1 MKKKNAKTQKV
12 SKKARALRS
21 AKERI
26 RHASKR
32 EMQRKRNAG
41 MEARIQRIVEAA
53 KKNGTYY
60 GPEVIT
66 AGVDD

>member
-1 MKKKNAKTQKV
+1 MKKSAKARKV

-21 AKERI
+21 AKECA

-32 EMQRKRNAG
+32 EANRRRNTG
-41 MEARIQRIVEAA
+41 LEARMRKIVDAA

-60 GPEVIT
+60 GPEIVT
-66 AGVDD
+66 AGGAC